1 MQSYNL
7 ILTISVIQKNIFN
20 FSLFFSLPFSK
31 VQANCSLENRHLHTP
46 HLQSQARL
54 SYAEA
59 QPNFT
64 KKRKK
69 IKNFATCKVA
79 KFPNILIIL
88 PLLKLRIFNKQR
100 HHTNNQQF
108 NPTLQLCK
116 LQSPYFF
123 PKIIDCLF
131 LKIVDS
137 FLIIFLNK

>member
-7 ILTISVIQKNIFN
+7 ILTIFVKQKNIFN
-20 FSLFFSLPFSK
+20 FFSVFSLPFSK
-31 VQANCSLENRHLHTP
+31 VQANCSLENSHLHTP

-59 QPNFT
+59 YPNFT
-64 KKRKK
+64 RKKGKK

-79 KFPNILIIL
+79 KLPNILIIL
-88 PLLKLRIFNKQR
+88 LLLKLRIFNKQR
-100 HHTNNQQF
+100 HHTNNQPF

-123 PKIIDCLF
+123 PKIIDG
-131 LKIVDS
+131 
-137 FLIIFLNK
+137 IFNYFPK